1 MEFAEFFKQATTY
14 DPYPYQTELATADPM
29 PELLDIPTGLGKTAG
44 AILAW
49 LWRRRF
55 ADKEIQAK
63 TPRRLVYC
71 LPMRVLV
78 EQTHSCAVSWLH
90 NLGLLGGR
98 RGAGPDRVYD
108 PQSGDDDPKKIRV
121 HMLMGGDLDRDWDMY
136 PELDAILIGTQD
148 MLLSRALNRGYA
160 MSRFRWPVQFG
171 LLNNDCLWV
180 MDEVQLMGN
189 GLAATAQLQAFR
201 RQMGTIAKTRS
212 LWMSATMRPEWLAT
226 VDFDASL
233 DARGHLEIGDDDKC
247 RPELKPRFEA
257 VKRLEPASFEVT
269 PEGNAE
275 ADLVMKRHANR
286 TRTLVVVNTVKRAQA
301 IYHALKRRKPEAEL
315 VLVHSRFRPKERK
328 ANLDRLLAEPGQH
341 GTIGVC
347 TQVVEA
353 GVDVS
358 ARTLITDLAP
368 WASMVQR
375 FGRCNRK
382 GEYKESNNAAVVWIA
397 PENLDDV
404 EKLKSAPYA
413 PEELRAA
420 AARLEGM
427 DDVGPR
433 SLPPVTESMAFSHVI
448 RRKDVIDLF
457 DTTPDLAGADVDV
470 SRFIRETDSHDVH
483 VFWRDIAAD
492 SSPSPANSDPARN
505 EFCPVPVGEFR
516 DWLKK
521 PNRKGQRRRAWR
533 WDHLTRQWT
542 APGPLYPGLV
552 LMLRASD
559 GGYNSEV
566 GWTGK
571 DQLTQPVARA
581 GSAAEAND
589 DDPFSENR
597 AWATIAQHTDRVVA
611 NATVLLDALK
621 PDLDPW
627 EQVILAAAR
636 WHDAGKAHD
645 VFQNA
650 LPLDGERQG
659 THWAK
664 SLLKMKRYDR
674 PGFRHELASA
684 LAVLAQGLPD
694 LVAYLVA
701 SHHGKVR
708 LSIRSLP
715 HEKNPQDGSD
725 RRFARGVWDG
735 DILPPVDLGGGVLLP
750 EIPIA
755 LSYMELGED
764 EKTGPSWLARMLKLR
779 DAVELGPFRLAFLES
794 LTRVS
799 DWRASSEQAEN
810 RGEEVER

>member
-1 MEFAEFFKQATTY
+1 MEFAEFFKQATTH
-14 DPYPYQTELATADPM
+14 DPYPYQKALATADPM
-29 PELLDIPTGLGKTAG
+29 PELLHIPTGLGKTAG
-44 AILAW
+44 TILAW

-55 ADKEIQAK
+55 AGKEIQAQ

-78 EQTHSCAVSWLH
+78 EQTHACAVSWLD
-90 NLGLLGGR
+90 NLSLLGGR
-98 RGAGPDRVYD
+98 RGDAPDRSYD
-108 PQSGDDDPKKIRV
+108 PWFGDDDPGEIRV
-121 HMLMGGDLDRDWDMY
+121 HMLMGGDVDRDWDMY
-136 PELDAILIGTQD
+136 PERDAILIGTQD

-180 MDEVQLMGN
+180 MDEVQLMAN
-189 GLAATAQLQAFR
+189 GLAATTQLQAFR
-201 RQMGTIAKTRS
+201 RRFGTIAKARS

-247 RPELKPRFEA
+247 HPELKPRFEA

-269 PEGNAE
+269 PEGNGE

-315 VLVHSRFRPKERK
+315 VLVHSRFRPKERE
-328 ANLDRLLAEPGQH
+328 ANLERLLAEPGQH

-382 GEYKESNNAAVVWIA
+382 GEYKESNDATVVWIA

-413 PEELRAA
+413 PEVLRAA

-433 SLPPVTESMAFSHVI
+433 SLPPVTVSMAFSHVI

-492 SSPSPANSDPARN
+492 SSPSPANSDPARD

-552 LMLRASD
+552 LMLCASD
-559 GGYNSEV
+559 GGYDSEV

-627 EQVILAAAR
+627 AQAILAAAR
-636 WHDAGKAHD
+636 WHDAGKAHS
-645 VFQNA
+645 VFQKA
-650 LPLDGERQG
+650 LPLDGKHQG
-659 THWAK
+659 ALWAK
-664 SLLKMKRYDR
+664 SFLKMKRYER
-674 PGFRHELASA
+674 PSFRHELASA

-715 HEKNPQDGSD
+715 HERNPQDGPE

-735 DILPPVDLGGGVLLP
+735 DVLPPVDLGGGVLSP
-750 EIPIA
+750 ETPIA

-764 EKTGPSWLARMLKLR
+764 EQTGPSWLARMLKLR
-779 DAVELGPFRLAFLES
+779 DAVELGPFRLAFLEA
-794 LTRVS
+794 LMRVA
-799 DWRASSEQAEN
+799 DWRASGEQAEN
-810 RGEEVER
+810 RGEEVKR

>member
-1 MEFAEFFKQATTY
+1 
-14 DPYPYQTELATADPM
+14 
-29 PELLDIPTGLGKTAG
+29 
-44 AILAW
+44 
-49 LWRRRF
+49 
-55 ADKEIQAK
+55 
-63 TPRRLVYC
+63 
-71 LPMRVLV
+71 MRVLV
-78 EQTHSCAVSWLH
+78 EQTHSCAVSWLD
-90 NLGLLGGR
+90 NLSLLGGR
-98 RGAGPDRVYD
+98 RGDSPDHPYD
-108 PQSGDDDPKKIRV
+108 PWFGDDDPEKIRV
-121 HMLMGGDLDRDWDMY
+121 HMLMGGDVDRDWDMY
-136 PELDAILIGTQD
+136 PERDAILIGTQD

-201 RQMGTIAKTRS
+201 RRFGTIAKVRS
-212 LWMSATMRPEWLAT
+212 LWMSATMRPEWLVT
-226 VDFDASL
+226 VDFDASQ
-233 DARGHLEIGDDDKC
+233 DARGHLEIGDYDKLH
-247 RPELKPRFEA
+247 PELKPRFEA
-257 VKRLEPASFEVT
+257 LKRLERASFEAT
-269 PEGNAE
+269 ADGKAE
-275 ADLVMKRHANR
+275 ADLVMKRHADR
-286 TRTLVVVNTVKRAQA
+286 TRTLVVVNTVRRAQA
-301 IYHALKRRKPEAEL
+301 LYQALKRRKPAAEL

-328 ANLDRLLAEPGQH
+328 ANLERLLAEPGPN

-347 TQVVEA
+347 TQVIEA

-382 GEYKESNNAAVVWIA
+382 GEYKESNEAAVVWIA
-397 PENLDDV
+397 PENLDDD
-404 EKLKSAPYA
+404 EKLKAAPYA
-413 PEELRAA
+413 PGDLRSA
-420 AARLEGM
+420 AARLKDLE
-427 DDVGPR
+427 DVGPR
-433 SLPPVTESMAFSHVI
+433 SLPSIIESMTFSHVI

-483 VFWRDIAAD
+483 VFWRGIPAD
-492 SSPSPANSDPARN
+492 SSPSRANSDPARD

-542 APGPLYPGLV
+542 AAGPIYPGLV
-552 LMLRASD
+552 LMLCVSD

-571 DQLTQPVARA
+571 DQLTQPVART

-627 EQVILAAAR
+627 AQAILAAAR
-636 WHDAGKAHD
+636 WHDAGKAHS
-645 VFQNA
+645 VFQKA
-650 LPLDGERQG
+650 LPLDGKHQG
-659 THWAK
+659 ALWAK
-664 SLLKMKRYDR
+664 SFLKMKRYER

-684 LAVLAQGLPD
+684 LAVLARGLPD

-715 HEKNPQDGSD
+715 HERNPQDGPE

-735 DILPPVDLGGGVLLP
+735 DVLPPVDLGGGVLLP
-750 EIPIA
+750 ETPIA

-779 DAVELGPFRLAFLES
+779 DAVESGPFRLAFLEA
-794 LTRVS
+794 LMRVA
-799 DWRASSEQAEN
+799 DWHASGEQAEN
-810 RGEEVER
+810 RGEEVKR